1 VPYTFKH
8 GDRPL
13 EGITVQRAIGRGGFG
28 EVYYAVTDSGKQLA
42 LKYLRE
48 SPEIELRG
56 IGHVMNLKSP
66 HLITIYDVR
75 FNAAGE
81 PFVLME
87 YVAGPSLRE
96 LLLAEPQGF
105 SPPKAAFFL
114 DGIVRGLSYLHER
127 GIVHRDLKPANIFYD
142 DGYVKIGDYGLT
154 KHISVSRHS
163 GQTVSVGTVH
173 YMAPEIG
180 SGSYTKAIDIYA
192 LGVILYEMLT
202 GRVPFSGASMG
213 EILMRHLA
221 DRPDLTGIPEPFA
234 GVIAKAL
241 AKDPA
246 DRFADVS
253 QMADAIRRDP
263 AVGARIDAFDPTT
276 LTCVPRRPEAPDEP
290 TAFPPRPSGPGI
302 DARVP
307 PTVTDRFAQVAGRA
321 EKKARKIACKLERKA
336 AKLAERYAEYRPSRP
351 AVATIPRAH
360 RRMQFFVLMLLMLGI
375 ALALSFIGPQ
385 PSQADR
391 LAALALALMG
401 ATAGPL
407 LSYFY
412 LLNRLPWRGGLWERL
427 VYVAVTAAFLLPAYA
442 VAADAADET
451 RAAAREQVETLR
463 PMATPQPKSRTTV
476 REQAEEVAARGRGR
490 SVRAY
495 AVGRRQADRFA
506 YVLVAPLA
514 ALAICNWTR
523 RIEIGR
529 TGQLSG
535 GQVFWP
541 AIVGLIAASI
551 VDVDA
556 EEYGYHW
563 VAAGFCAAQA
573 LLVPAG
579 AALWACAA
587 AQTTPS
593 RPTAPASAPIQAK
606 VAAPTAALQPQAR
619 ETVVPP
625 VVIET
630 GTSVFGWTLGTGL
643 AVLARLLLTAGLI
656 LGLGREPLRRWLT
669 AAGPADANGLG
680 LLNQVLEPNVVL
692 AALLAGSLVTVLSR
706 AGSGWLH
713 VLRGVAG
720 CSALLAAVTAAMG
733 PSGEQL
739 WTLVLGPQ
747 PGGAEADLSS
757 TVVYVVFPLVVG
769 FVLLAWPPRYRKPG
783 PVVV

>member
-13 EGITVQRAIGRGGFG
+13 ENITIQRAVGRGGFG

-87 YVAGPSLRE
+87 YVSGPSLRE

-142 DGYVKIGDYGLT
+142 DSYVKIGDYGLT

-221 DRPDLTGIPEPFA
+221 DRPDLSGIPEPFA

-246 DRFADVS
+246 QRFADVS
-253 QMADAIRRDP
+253 EMADAIRRD
-263 AVGARIDAFDPTT
+263 AGIAATIDAFDPTT
-276 LTCVPRRPEAPDEP
+276 LTYVPRRLEASDEP
-290 TAFPPRPSGPGI
+290 TASPGRPSRQVL
-302 DARVP
+302 DVRVP
-307 PTVTDRFAQVAGRA
+307 LTAHDRFEQLAAKA
-321 EKKARKIACKLERKA
+321 EEKVQKIARKLERKA
-336 AKLAERYAEYRPSRP
+336 AKLAERYGESKTTPP
-351 AVATIPRAH
+351 AALSGPPTR
-360 RRMQFFVLMLLMLGI
+360 RRMQVLVFLLLIVGI

-385 PSQADR
+385 SSQADR
-391 LAALALALMG
+391 AVVLALGLLG
-401 ATAGPL
+401 ATVGPL

-412 LLNRLPWRGGLWERL
+412 LLRRLPWRGGLWERL
-427 VYVAVTAAFLLPAYA
+427 LYVAVTAALLMPAYGIA
-442 VAADAADET
+442 SDIRSADE
-451 RAAAREQVETLR
+451 AAVRQRVEEL
-463 PMATPQPKSRTTV
+463 
-476 REQAEEVAARGRGR
+476 RGRGTAR
-490 SVRAY
+490 STRVYRSQ
-495 AVGRRQADRFA
+495 RRQADRFA

-514 ALAICNWTR
+514 TLAICNWTR

-529 TGQLSG
+529 TGHLSG

-541 AIVGLIAASI
+541 AIVGLVAASI
-551 VDVDA
+551 VDA
-556 EEYGYHW
+556 EQYRYHW
-563 VAAGFCAAQA
+563 VAAGFCGAMA
-573 LLVPAG
+573 LLIPAG
-579 AALWACAA
+579 ATL
-587 AQTTPS
+587 
-593 RPTAPASAPIQAK
+593 RGTAPARTEPATHPQP
-606 VAAPTAALQPQAR
+606 APTSAVSPSDIQTGAPALPAALQPEAPR
-619 ETVVPP
+619 VAVPP
-625 VVIET
+625 IVIET
-630 GTSVFGWTLGTGL
+630 DSSVFGWTLSTGL
-643 AVLARLLLTAGLI
+643 AVLGRLLLAVGLVV
-656 LGLGREPLRRWLT
+656 GLGREPLRQWLT
-669 AAGPADANGLG
+669 AGALGDVSGSAVLKEMIDANIA
-680 LLNQVLEPNVVL
+680 V
-692 AALLAGSLVTVLSR
+692 AALIAGGLVIVLSR
-706 AGSGWLH
+706 ARSGWLH
-713 VLRGVAG
+713 VLRGLAG
-720 CSALLAAVTAAMG
+720 CLALLQAVIAALG
-733 PSGEQL
+733 PSGEKL
-739 WTLVLGPQ
+739 ATLMFSPE
-747 PGGAEADLSS
+747 PTGAESELWPAMAH
-757 TVVYVVFPLVVG
+757 VAVPLIAG
-769 FVLLAWPPRYRKPG
+769 LVLLAWPARQKPG